1 MQALA
6 QLYSFLRNRHAVPES
21 APDVAHRRRVIARKP
36 LAESRC
42 VLSGASICKNRSWRQ
57 SWMNLDEPG

>member
-6 QLYSFLRNRHAVPES
+6 QLYSFLKNRHAVPES
-21 APDVAHRRRVIARKP
+21 APDVAHAAAYIARKP

-42 VLSGASICKNRSWRQ
+42 VLSGASRRIRRY
-57 SWMNLDEPG
+57 L